1 MKHNPPYRILLLAIL
16 AAALALGATACGG
29 SSGGGSSS
37 AGSGGGDGSGAPI
50 DATLKDF
57 SITLSKAH
65 VAPGTYTFHV
75 FNNGPSSHNLTVDGP
90 GVSAQGTPTFPAGGT
105 ETLTVTLRAGSY
117 DIYCSVPGH
126 KQAGMDAKLTVA

>member
-65 VAPGTYTFHV
+65 VAPGTYTFQRAQDGRRR
-75 FNNGPSSHNLTVDGP
+75 GP
-90 GVSAQGTPTFPAGGT
+90 A
-105 ETLTVTLRAGSY
+105 RARHRGR
-117 DIYCSVPGH
+117 H
-126 KQAGMDAKLTVA
+126 RT